1 MKRKLVAV
9 FLLAVSIYCAGCA
22 GSHRKNESITD
33 DYEYTYKYDTDGDR
47 EKNENE
53 GDEVMAG
60 YQMTQEQ
67 TELLCSISVNEDK
80 VREGDLAEWQI
91 EVLKQYDYAMEYL
104 AEKYPSYEFAIVG
117 CEPKNNGNS
126 YTTFTF
132 VEKEEESLYYNL
144 YLDVYE
150 EESANRYEATDNF
163 YGTLYETQLAE
174 RMLELM
180 QEKFPEC
187 VQVTTSITCAEDEKF
202 GENFDL
208 ESVLNGEQKM
218 EHDTDFYISAAG
230 MTEAEY
236 SQKVENIKSFIDGK
250 GIYGS
255 YDVKFIMESDPDD
268 VLYREHFFGE

>member
-1 MKRKLVAV
+1 MKRKIAAI

-22 GSHRKNESITD
+22 GSSKENQSMTD
-33 DYEYTYKYDTDGDR
+33 DYEHTDKYDTDGDR
-47 EKNENE
+47 EQYDNE
-53 GDEVMAG
+53 GDEFVMG

-91 EVLKQYDYAMEYL
+91 EVLNQYDYAMEYL
-104 AEKYPSYEFAIVG
+104 AGKYPSYEFAIVG

-132 VEKEEESLYYNL
+132 VEKGEKSQYYTL

-150 EESANRYEATDNF
+150 ETANRYEATDNF

-180 QEKFPEC
+180 QEEVPEC
-187 VQVTTSITCAEDEKF
+187 VRVTTSITCAEDEEF

-208 ESVLNGEQKM
+208 ESVLSGEQKM
-218 EHDTDFYISAAG
+218 EHDTDFYISTDG

-236 SQKVENIKSFIDGK
+236 SQKVEDVRSFIAEK

-255 YDVKFIMESDPDD
+255 YDVKFITESEPDD
-268 VLYREHFFGE
+268 ILYREHFFGE